1 MPQDAALG
9 IGIGRWWWLAVAT
22 FVIGLVALVPA
33 ALLERLIAPNTNMQ
47 FAADSGTIWSGRGRI
62 RIATG
67 TAPLIVPQTWRFAP
81 GALFGL
87 RLGFNIEP
95 DSPVISGTTRIGLRF
110 SDVEL
115 SNTALVADA
124 RLLTFA
130 HQAAALFT
138 PAGKVRL
145 QQAGDE
151 RLRVRPATNTGEA
164 WRVDGVMGLHTEQL
178 AFGGIVNAQ
187 VGTHDITLLGDGPT
201 IKLSVLRSSGPLK
214 LEGGGTLALALPRR
228 FTFSGFATAAND
240 APDALKQLGPLLPDG
255 RQRIELNTNW

>member
-1 MPQDAALG
+1 MKPQDAA

-22 FVIGLVALVPA
+22 FVIGLIALVPA
-33 ALLERLIAPNTNMQ
+33 ALLERLIAPNANVQ
-47 FAADSGTIWSGRGRI
+47 FAADSGTVWSGRGRF
-62 RIATG
+62 RVATG
-67 TAPLIVPQTWRFAP
+67 TKLLIIPLTWRFAP

-87 RLGFNIEP
+87 RLGFTIES
-95 DSPVISGTTRIGLRF
+95 DSPAISGTTLIGLRF

-115 SNTALVADA
+115 SNTSLVADA
-124 RLLTFA
+124 RLLTLA
-130 HQAAALFT
+130 HQAATLFA

-151 RLRVRPATNTGEA
+151 RLRVRTATNTGEA

-178 AFGGIVNAQ
+178 AFGGIVNAPL
-187 VGTHDITLLGDGPT
+187 GSHDIKLMGEGAS

-214 LEGGGTLALALPRR
+214 LEGDGNVALGSPRR

-255 RQRIELNTNW
+255 RQRIEFNTNW